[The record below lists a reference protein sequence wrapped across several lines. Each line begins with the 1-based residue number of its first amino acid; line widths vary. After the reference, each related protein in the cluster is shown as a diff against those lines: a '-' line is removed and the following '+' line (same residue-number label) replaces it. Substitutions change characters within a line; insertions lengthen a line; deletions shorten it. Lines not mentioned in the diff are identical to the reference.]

1 MKVVSRPFEEGT
13 VYRPVYKEGGGWGGV
28 GEACLREARGRNSDR
43 KLEREI

>member
-13 VYRPVYKEGGGWGGV
+13 VYRPVYKEGGGWGV
-28 GEACLREARGRNSDR
+28 GEACLRKARGRNSDR